1 MLRLSV
7 LTLLIQKGSGC
18 VHNLNPIS
26 SLGNTEQISKEVGPY
41 TISEVTAYS
50 LASYSLR
57 KGSEND
63 AKKKLEQFTGSS
75 LPDVMKSN
83 FGKISSF
90 WIGPSQWLIEAP
102 IDIYQDLASELTQ
115 ISAGTASVTEQ
126 TDAWCRF
133 DLMGANLAEPLSLL
147 CNVDVPSFKGGEV
160 TRCQMDHM
168 GCFLICRD
176 LTNIS
181 ILGPRSAAESLYHA
195 IIAALGA
202 VS

>member
-1 MLRLSV
+1 MHR
-7 LTLLIQKGSGC
+7 
-18 VHNLNPIS
+18 LNPIS
-26 SLGNTEQISKEVGPY
+26 PLGTKKPIKKEFGPY
-41 TISEVTAYS
+41 TIEEVNSNA
-50 LASYSLR
+50 LASYSFR
-57 KGSEND
+57 KGTERD
-63 AKKKLEQFTGSS
+63 AKKNVEQFMEGS
-75 LPDVMKSN
+75 LPDIMSCK

-102 IDIYQDLASELTQ
+102 IDIYEDLASELTQ
-115 ISAGTASVTEQ
+115 ISGGTASVTEQ
-126 TDAWCRF
+126 TDAWCRYHIKPYKKT
-133 DLMGANLAEPLSLL
+133 EPLSLL

-195 IIAALGA
+195 ITAALGA
-202 VS
+202 VA

>member
-1 MLRLSV
+1 MHRLHSISP
-7 LTLLIQKGSGC
+7 LWSKK
-18 VHNLNPIS
+18 PIR
-26 SLGNTEQISKEVGPY
+26 KEFGPY
-41 TISEVTAYS
+41 TIEEVNSNA
-50 LASYSLR
+50 LASYSFR
-57 KGSEND
+57 KGTERD
-63 AKKKLEQFTGSS
+63 AKKNVEQFMAGP
-75 LPDVMKSN
+75 LPDSMSSK

-102 IDIYQDLASELTQ
+102 IDIYEDLASELTQ

-133 DLMGANLAEPLSLL
+133 ALMGANLAAPLSLL

-181 ILGPRSAAESLYHA
+181 ILSPRSAAESLYHA